1 MNQKTAPGLF
11 RRPLRARRTLAG
23 AALAAALAAFSPGV
37 AGAQT
42 YPTRDV
48 TLVVGYAAGGTGDVV
63 ARIISEH
70 LAKRLGKAVI
80 VDNKP

>member
-48 TLVVGYAAGGTGDVV
+48 TLGAMLQAAPATWSPASSPSIWPSAS
-63 ARIISEH
+63 AR
-70 LAKRLGKAVI
+70 R
-80 VDNKP
+80 